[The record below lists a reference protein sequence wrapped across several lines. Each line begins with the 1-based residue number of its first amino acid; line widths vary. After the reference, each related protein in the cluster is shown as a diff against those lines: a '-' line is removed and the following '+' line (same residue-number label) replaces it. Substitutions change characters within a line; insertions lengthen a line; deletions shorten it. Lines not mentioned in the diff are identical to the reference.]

1 MTQIN
6 EMIIA
11 YNMPDDLGS
20 GGSGE
25 DDSDAV
31 SDEAE
36 NSGTVIMDAASRPK
50 ISVTHRMSIP

>member
-1 MTQIN
+1 
-6 EMIIA
+6 
-11 YNMPDDLGS
+11 MPDDLGS